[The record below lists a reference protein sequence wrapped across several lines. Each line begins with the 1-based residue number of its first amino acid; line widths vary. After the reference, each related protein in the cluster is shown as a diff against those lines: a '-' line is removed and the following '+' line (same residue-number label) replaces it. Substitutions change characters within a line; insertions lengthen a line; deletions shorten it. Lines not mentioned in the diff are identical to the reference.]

1 MNVLIIAKEGKN
13 KIMRKDLQKSLKRG
27 HIDPFQLSTFQ
38 RIMLTTDGTLTE
50 IMEAYLLEK
59 IQVAKLSQEFITLEK
74 GIIPLN
80 LRKGSTVIERK
91 ILLQGKVSGTNF
103 VYAESII
110 VPERFDKK
118 VQEELEKSKK
128 PIGQLWLEYKIET
141 FREIIASGKEPADEV
156 ADYFHISKDQFV
168 LFRTYLVFVNKKPIM
183 MITEKFPESFFINAF

>member
-1 MNVLIIAKEGKN
+1 MEDLCIIEYVNYSKRRQN

-27 HIDPFQLSTFQ
+27 YIDPFQLSTFQ

-74 GIIPLN
+74 GIDPLN
-80 LRKGSTVIERK
+80 LKKGSTVIERK

-110 VPERFDKK
+110 VPGRFDKK
-118 VQEELEKSKK
+118 FQEDLEKSKK
-128 PIGQLWLEYKIET
+128 PIGQLWLEYRIET
-141 FREIIASGKEPADEV
+141 FREIISSGKEPAGEV
-156 ADYFHISKDQFV
+156 ADYFHISKDQLV
-168 LFRTYLVFVNKKPIM
+168 LFRAYRVFEIRNLL
-183 MITEKFPESFFINAF
+183 

>member
-1 MNVLIIAKEGKN
+1 VLIIAKEGKN
-13 KIMRKDLQKSLKRG
+13 KIMRKDLQKSLKHG

-183 MITEKFPESFFINAF
+183 MITEKFPESFFLNTF

>member
-1 MNVLIIAKEGKN
+1 
-13 KIMRKDLQKSLKRG
+13 MRKDLQKSLKRG

>member
-1 MNVLIIAKEGKN
+1 
-13 KIMRKDLQKSLKRG
+13 MRKDLQESLKRG
-27 HIDPFQLSTFQ
+27 YIDPFQLSTFQ

-59 IQVAKLSQEFITLEK
+59 IQVAKLSQKFITLEK
-74 GIIPLN
+74 GINPLN
-80 LRKGSTVIERK
+80 LRKGSNVIERK
-91 ILLQGKVSGTNF
+91 ILLQGEVSGTNF

-128 PIGQLWLEYKIET
+128 PIGQLWLEYRIET

-156 ADYFHISKDQFV
+156 ADYFHISRDQLV
-168 LFRTYLVFVNKKPIM
+168 LFRTYRVFVNKKPIM
-183 MITEKFPESFFINAF
+183 MITEKFPESFFLNTF